1 MLNLGGSVDLSY
13 GINRTSQSGHI
24 EETSFFQQRYNL
36 HNFGDIIDPRL
47 GTFMVSGTFLSQDAS
62 TSGGQFADQNFKF
75 NDYSLALNLFP
86 YISPLSF
93 YAQRVTREN
102 DLATTVK
109 DQVTTYGA
117 NWSLSVPRLPRLSL
131 SFNQSEL
138 KGNDQDRLP
147 TTISRFFDAESSGR
161 VGETTLIGRYQFNSF
176 DVARPDG
183 GVDSVKGQAV
193 NLTTESRLT
202 PALQLSTFSRYA
214 TTGGVN
220 APGNTFSQERGVGAS
235 LFYTPSV
242 HWDTHARLEYSEMP
256 DNVDFKRFMA
266 FWSGSIRP
274 TETLDMVVS
283 ARYFKFNVADTVTSS
298 PFGDFNLSYRPFFGL
313 SAGFGSSIGETKTE
327 GAGNETTSFYQ
338 RYRSYVNY
346 TRSVE
351 ILRYSASYAIS
362 YGTADTSRS
371 NPITINP
378 APANPDFPTSD
389 KLTDLMNT
397 ITLGVENTQ
406 IRFIHVAVGY
416 TFNDIDR
423 SSPTVL
429 QDESQSSHTLQ
440 LNVDT
445 SYFRA
450 LLFPDDSLLLQSSSS
465 LTRIRGFGPEGN
477 TFIFDLRR
485 TYFFL
490 GGGLLSAG
498 LTDQNYPSGFYY
510 DSFIYFE
517 EIQWTFY
524 FGNAHLTFGG
534 RDGHQDS
541 HQSDTLRRHTLEAT
555 AALGYQIGKFI
566 FNVDHRWATD
576 RSAGVSY
583 TTETIF
589 ARATRIF

>member
-1 MLNLGGSVDLSY
+1 MVEARVLNLGGSADLSY
-13 GINRTSQSGHI
+13 GINRTDQSGHI

-62 TSGGQFADQNFKF
+62 SSGQFADQNFKF
-75 NDYSLALNLFP
+75 SDYSLAMNLFP

-93 YAQRVTREN
+93 YAQRVTRANEL
-102 DLATTVK
+102 DTVVK
-109 DQVTTYGA
+109 DQITTYGA

-138 KGNDQDRLP
+138 KGNDRDRLP
-147 TTISRFFDAESSGR
+147 DTISRFFNAESSGR
-161 VGETTLIGRYQFNSF
+161 VGETTLIGRYEFNNF
-176 DVARPDG
+176 DVARPEG
-183 GVDSVKGQAV
+183 GADSVRGQAV
-193 NLTTESRLT
+193 NLTTESRLA
-202 PALQLSTFSRYA
+202 PALQLSTFTRYA
-214 TTGGVN
+214 TTGGLTV
-220 APGNTFSQERGVGAS
+220 PGNTFSQERGIGAS

-266 FWSGSIRP
+266 LWSGSIRP

-283 ARYFKFNVADTVTSS
+283 ARYFKFDVADTVTSS
-298 PFGDFNLSYRPFFGL
+298 PFGDFNLNYRPFFGL
-313 SAGFGSSIGETKTE
+313 SAGIGSSIGETTTE
-327 GAGNETTSFYQ
+327 GTGISTTSFYQ

-351 ILRYSASYAIS
+351 ILRYTASYAIS
-362 YGTADTSRS
+362 YGTADTNRG
-371 NPITINP
+371 NPGST
-378 APANPDFPTSD
+378 NPDFPTSD

-406 IRFIHVAVGY
+406 IRIIHVAMGY
-416 TFNDIDR
+416 TYNDINR
-423 SSPTVL
+423 SSPTV
-429 QDESQSSHTLQ
+429 QPEDDQQSHTFT
-440 LNVDT
+440 LNADT
-445 SYFRA
+445 SYFRGIVFA
-450 LLFPDDSLLLQSSSS
+450 DDSLLIQSSTS
-465 LTRIRGFGPEGN
+465 LTRIQGFGPEGN
-477 TFIFDLRR
+477 TFIFDLRGS
-485 TYFFL
+485 YFFL

-498 LTDQNYPSGFYY
+498 LTHQDYPSGFYL
-510 DSFIYFE
+510 DSLLYFE

-524 FGNAHLTFGG
+524 FGNTHLTFGG

-541 HQSDTLRRHTLEAT
+541 HQNDTLKRHTLEAT

-566 FNVDHRWATD
+566 FNLDHRWATD

-589 ARATRIF
+589 ARATRLF